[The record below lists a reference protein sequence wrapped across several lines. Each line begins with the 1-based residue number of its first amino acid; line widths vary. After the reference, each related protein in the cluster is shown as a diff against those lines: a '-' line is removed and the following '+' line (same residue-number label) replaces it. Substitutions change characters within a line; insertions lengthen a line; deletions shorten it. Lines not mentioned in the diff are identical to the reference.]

1 MKTLIAFLKPG
12 LTMGLVT
19 ATLLLNAQT
28 PDTFPPTTMDSTKT
42 PTPTAAPAPTAT
54 PAAVA
59 PATAAAAPADEPKK
73 EKEKKDGFNSKT
85 RFGLR
90 GGVIISKQD
99 FESTNVTEDP
109 QSKLGADL
117 GLTISIPIGGGFFM
131 VQPEIHWMQKGYK
144 IDDAGGTLGEVTS
157 TLNYLEIPILAR
169 VNFGGSLKLFA
180 FAGPSVG
187 YLLSGTY
194 EDNNGKSD
202 PTDYLDEIE
211 YSGHIGLGVGIGT
224 FEVDLR
230 YIAGLTDIADSAN
243 LSDVKNS
250 SYGAGITL
258 KF

>member
-1 MKTLIAFLKPG
+1 
-12 LTMGLVT
+12 
-19 ATLLLNAQT
+19 
-28 PDTFPPTTMDSTKT
+28 
-42 PTPTAAPAPTAT
+42 
-54 PAAVA
+54 
-59 PATAAAAPADEPKK
+59 
-73 EKEKKDGFNSKT
+73 
-85 RFGLR
+85 
-90 GGVIISKQD
+90 
-99 FESTNVTEDP
+99 
-109 QSKLGADL
+109 
-117 GLTISIPIGGGFFM
+117 M

-144 IDDAGGTLGEVTS
+144 IDDAGGSLGEVTS

-194 EDNNGKSD
+194 EDASGKSD
-202 PTDYLDEIE
+202 PTDYLEEIE